1 MTTWLIMLEVWKAGS
16 IAGIL
21 LILSGAVQLVVRNKK
36 GPWRDGGAYLLA
48 GFIVIGVLLGLMAWI
63 GDFEIM
69 VRTREVVTN
78 GVPGTWWSL
87 PPYVGQAGCAAGIL
101 FIVSGGV
108 QLAVRKKTGL
118 WKEGGA
124 KLLAGFIV
132 AAMFIA
138 LVVWSMLTLYA
149 GTGLQ

>member
-1 MTTWLIMLEVWKAGS
+1 MTSWLIMLEVWKAGS

-21 LILSGAVQLVVRNKK
+21 LILSGAVQLIVRKKK
-36 GPWRDGGAYLLA
+36 GLLKDGGAILLA
-48 GFIVIGVLLGLMAWI
+48 GVIVIGVLLGLMAWI

-87 PPYVGQAGCAAGIL
+87 PPYIGQAGCAAGIL
-101 FIVSGGV
+101 LIVSGGV

-124 KLLAGFIV
+124 KLLAGFII
-132 AAMFIA
+132 AAVFIG
-138 LVVWSMLTLYA
+138 LVVWSMLSLYA
-149 GTGLQ
+149 GQG

>member
-1 MTTWLIMLEVWKAGS
+1 MTSWLIMLEVWKSGS

-21 LILSGAVQLVVRNKK
+21 LILSGAVQLLVRTKK
-36 GPWRDGGAYLLA
+36 GPWRDGGAYLLT
-48 GFIVIGVLLGLMAWI
+48 GFIVIGVLLGLLALV
-63 GDFEIM
+63 GDLEIM
-69 VRTREVVTN
+69 VQIRQVVTN

-101 FIVSGGV
+101 LIVSGGV

-118 WKEGGA
+118 WKDGGA

-132 AAMFIA
+132 AAVFIG
-138 LVVWSMLTLYA
+138 LVVWSMLTLYPSP
-149 GTGLQ
+149 G

>member
-1 MTTWLIMLEVWKAGS
+1 MTAWLVMLEVWKSGS

-36 GPWRDGGAYLLA
+36 GLWRDGGAYLLT
-48 GFIVIGVLLGLMAWI
+48 GFIVIGVLLGLLAWI
-63 GDFEIM
+63 GDLQIM
-69 VRTREVVTN
+69 VTTREVASS
-78 GVPGTWWSL
+78 GVPGTWWTL
-87 PPYVGQAGCAAGIL
+87 PPYAGQAGCAAGIL
-101 FIVSGGV
+101 LIVSGGV

-132 AAMFIA
+132 AAVFIGLA
-138 LVVWSMLTLYA
+138 VWSMLTLYGDA
-149 GTGLQ
+149 G